1 MSKYL
6 LEVGVEE
13 LPYKFIPMAIEQLE
27 RGFKTF
33 LDDNKVK
40 FDRIKVMATPRR
52 LAVLIEGLA
61 ATQPDVEKVVKG
73 PIAKVA
79 FDENNKL
86 TKAGEGFANKN
97 GIGADEL
104 YIEDNYVYAKI
115 SIKGKN
121 TKDLLQENV
130 PVIFTSARDQDLDKI
145 LGLELGSDD
154 YITKPYSSKELVLR
168 VDKILK
174 RVYKDTKSQII
185 TYECYKIDTD
195 KRVVLGEKEKEIKLT
210 TLEFDLLLLLI
221 QNRNKCFSRE
231 EILDA
236 VWGNDYFGTD
246 RVVDDLVR
254 RLRKKRPKLNVN
266 AVYGYGYRLS

>member
-1 MSKYL
+1 MYTICFVED
-6 LEVGVEE
+6 EVD
-13 LPYKFIPMAIEQLE
+13 LSNLIQTYLE
-27 RGFKTF
+27 RSGYKVVTF
-33 LDDNKVK
+33 TKGQEAIDYIGNKV
-40 FDRIKVMATPRR
+40 DLWILDIMLGDDVNGYDIIKAIR
-52 LAVLIEGLA
+52 E
-61 ATQPDVEKVVKG
+61 QD
-73 PIAKVA
+73 
-79 FDENNKL
+79 
-86 TKAGEGFANKN
+86 
-97 GIGADEL
+97 
-104 YIEDNYVYAKI
+104 
-115 SIKGKN
+115 
-121 TKDLLQENV
+121 ENV

-168 VDKILK
+168 VDKIIK

-195 KRVVLGEKEKEIKLT
+195 KRVVLGEKEKEIKFT

-231 EILDA
+231 EILDT

-254 RLRKKRPKLNVN
+254 RLRKKMPKLNVN